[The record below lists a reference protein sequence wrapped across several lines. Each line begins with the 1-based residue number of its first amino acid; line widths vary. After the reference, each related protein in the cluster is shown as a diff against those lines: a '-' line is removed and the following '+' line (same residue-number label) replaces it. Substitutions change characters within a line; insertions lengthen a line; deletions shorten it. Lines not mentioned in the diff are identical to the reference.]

1 MKSNRAL
8 WKRLSESLAAFD
20 VSEKDISSA
29 AAEFHRMYEESA
41 GVSRRGLVGLGKMQW
56 KCLNALAEHKGAY
69 TPSEVNK
76 LINDELAITRI
87 ALNGLMKRN
96 IVDRV
101 RDSDSRHYQNLYFI
115 TEYGES
121 LLKEKR

>member
-8 WKRLSESLAAFD
+8 WKRLSESLADFD
-20 VSEKDISSA
+20 VSEQDISSA
-29 AAEFHRMYEESA
+29 AGEFHRMYEESA

-56 KCLNALAEHKGAY
+56 KCLNTLFEHKGCHTA
-69 TPSEVNK
+69 SQVNR
-76 LINDELAITRI
+76 LINDELNITRL

-101 RDSDSRHYQNLYFI
+101 RDSDRRHYQNLYFI

-121 LLKEKR
+121 LLKDKR